1 MRKTKPDPEIVHAE
15 NLAAAK
21 DYLVRWKAH
30 LDSKGIWVIEPHAR
44 LYDSIAFSTLNKAYR
59 LSQACVHLIEA
70 GFSDE
75 AYGLS
80 RSVLECAI
88 NLRYLTLNPN
98 EIDLRSN
105 NFLNFFHA
113 ERKHFLEL
121 CRSQIKDRDTLDRIE
136 SLAKSEGVDKMWS
149 DPRKRRISDW
159 KKLESH
165 DWDGFKIVTEAHPLD
180 PDLDG
185 RCPILMHYST
195 AYRAASAM
203 VHCSIRALDN
213 NFAISSFQYKVAD
226 GLKTNYDHRFEP
238 LMTVVVG
245 TYLSVKYALFG
256 VGLDRAETE
265 EFDKQ
270 FDTCCAKLVYL
281 KQS

>member
-1 MRKTKPDPEIVHAE
+1 MGQKKQDPDLIYSQ
-15 NLAAAK
+15 NLAAVK
-21 DYLVRWKAH
+21 QYLAGWKAC
-30 LDSKGIWVIEPHAR
+30 LDSSGIWVIEPNAR
-44 LYDSIAFSTLNKAYR
+44 LYDSIAFSMLNKAYR
-59 LSQACVHLIEA
+59 LSQACICLIEA

-88 NLRYLTLNPN
+88 NLRYLTLNRE

-113 ERKHFLEL
+113 ERRHFLEL
-121 CRSQIKDRDTLDRIE
+121 CRKQIQDKDALERIE
-136 SLAKSEGVDKMWS
+136 SLAQVEGVDDSW
-149 DPRKRRISDW
+149 PGPNIRRINDW
-159 KKLESH
+159 KKIENRN
-165 DWDGFKIVTEAHPLD
+165 WDGFKIVTETHPLD
-180 PDLDG
+180 ADLNG
-185 RCPILMHYST
+185 RCPILAHYST

-213 NFAISSFQYKVAD
+213 TFAISNFPYKVAE

-238 LMTVVVG
+238 LMTVVAG
-245 TYLSVKYALFG
+245 IYLSVSYALFG
-256 VGLDRAETE
+256 AGLDRTE
-265 EFDKQ
+265 DFDMQ
-270 FDTCCAKLVYL
+270 FDTCCADLMYV